1 MISTRIL
8 CRPFVGR
15 AEELE
20 HLKLRRRQ
28 AGDGH
33 GGLVLIGGEPGI
45 GKSRLAGEF
54 RERLNRRTSFVAAS
68 ACREFAERPLRP
80 ILEILEKISEVR
92 ANDLVLS
99 NKSDWLATIADA
111 FERVAKRTTVVVIE
125 DLHWADVDLV
135 QTLLVLAR
143 RAANKRLLFVATYRD
158 NELSPTHPL
167 FKWFGQLLR
176 EPAVSSIRLPR
187 FENRE
192 LDRLMAH
199 AIEGSASL
207 SPPLLHAVRDRAD
220 GNPLFAEELLR
231 SAVDAQRAG
240 LAASPAALPI
250 SLHALVA
257 ERLEECSSEV
267 TLAAAPRVALRAQL
281 CRRANLRDLWWRGPA
296 TATGARATLRVA
308 NDRRRRP
315 RAWRLPLS
323 ARAHARRDLRRDS
336 FRRAVLLAPED
347 RRTSR
352 AIGRRSRSSGSCG
365 PLIFGRGDG
374 ASARPCITSLPATR
388 RWRSS
393 RTTTRR
399 LFISAPLRGSSP
411 TSPQAREPARMRLAR

>member
-1 MISTRIL
+1 M
-8 CRPFVGR
+8 
-15 AEELE
+15 
-20 HLKLRRRQ
+20 
-28 AGDGH
+28 
-33 GGLVLIGGEPGI
+33 LIGGEPGI

-54 RERLNRRTSFVAAS
+54 REWLNRRTSFVAAS

-176 EPAVSSIRLPR
+176 EPAISSIRLPR

-257 ERLEECSSEV
+257 ERLEECSSEERSLLRRASLFGRNFVVAQTCEIFGGAVPQLQPALERLCELQMIDGVDLARGAYRFRHALTRDVIYGEIPFDEPSCLHLRIAEHLEQSGGAAGAPEV
-267 TLAAAPRVALRAQL
+267 TGHHLWGGGRRERAAVYYELAGDAAMEVFAYDDAAAFYQR
-281 CRRANLRDLWWRGPA
+281 A
-296 TATGARATLRVA
+296 TAGL
-308 NDRRRRP
+308 
-315 RAWRLPLS
+315 
-323 ARAHARRDLRRDS
+323 
-336 FRRAVLLAPED
+336 
-347 RRTSR
+347 
-352 AIGRRSRSSGSCG
+352 
-365 PLIFGRGDG
+365 
-374 ASARPCITSLPATR
+374 
-388 RWRSS
+388 
-393 RTTTRR
+393 
-399 LFISAPLRGSSP
+399 SP